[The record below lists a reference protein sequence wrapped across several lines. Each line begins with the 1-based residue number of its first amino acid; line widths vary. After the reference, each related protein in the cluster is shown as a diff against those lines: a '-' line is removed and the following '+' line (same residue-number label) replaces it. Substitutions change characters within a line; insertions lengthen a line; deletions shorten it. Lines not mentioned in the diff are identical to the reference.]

1 MTKAEKHALVKSAL
15 LAFGWPLALNHF
27 YEGDSGSGI
36 VAVLLTWIA
45 WASVVGIVFWMIPF
59 FTKLFQYLKEF
70 EGTDGF

>member
-15 LAFGWPLALNHF
+15 LAFGWPLALHRF
-27 YEGDSGSGI
+27 CVGDSGSGI

-45 WASVVGIVFWMIPF
+45 WASVVGIIFWMIPF

-70 EGTDGF
+70 EGNDGF

>member
-27 YEGDSGSGI
+27 YEGDSGTGI
-36 VAVLLTWIA
+36 VAMLLTWIA
-45 WASVVGIVFWMIPF
+45 WASIVGIIFWMIPF

-70 EGTDGF
+70 EGNNGF